1 MVGERP
7 FSERL
12 RAPRW
17 HKPKRFTRGYII
29 IADSL
34 RKGFAPMKRK
44 TVSSSL
50 HFFFSLTLG
59 GRLCRLFDGGD
70 FRLRF
75 LLIV

>member
-1 MVGERP
+1 
-7 FSERL
+7 
-12 RAPRW
+12 
-17 HKPKRFTRGYII
+17 
-29 IADSL
+29 
-34 RKGFAPMKRK
+34 MKRK